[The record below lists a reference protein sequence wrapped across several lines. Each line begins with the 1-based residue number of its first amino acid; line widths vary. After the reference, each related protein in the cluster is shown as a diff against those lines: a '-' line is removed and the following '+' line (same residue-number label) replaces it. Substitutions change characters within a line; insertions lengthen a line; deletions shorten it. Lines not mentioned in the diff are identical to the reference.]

1 MYETL
6 INYVKGELEEKL
18 IKKTTNIFSGWVFS
32 EKVGVCPVRCK
43 YNSTTIVAE
52 VLTRS
57 DICDKFNRNNIIL
70 CGWLFEVPQNKYC
83 EFQIKLESNW
93 QTFMYIDTRDTIQK
107 SLQEPL
113 QEPSVI
119 IIDNF
124 YNDPTSI
131 IENYKCGNPPIH
143 PPSHFQDKFEQILGS
158 KINISN
164 NYEFQNI
171 CSIILYNYPIV
182 INNGNNKF
190 GIIFL
195 TPDAPAN
202 TGITLYRK
210 KVVIDEDATDFE
222 KVDIIGNVYNRLVIC
237 NTEQIKAI
245 SHNFLNNIPN
255 NRLTHMFAFD
265 IKYNLD

>member
-6 INYVKGELEEKL
+6 INYVKGELEEKQ
-18 IKKTTNIFSGWVFS
+18 IKNTTNIFSGWVFS

-107 SLQEPL
+107 SL

-265 IKYNLD
+265 TKYNLD